1 MTVGVDFDGYSPA
14 RSRAPRAPVSLASFS
29 AHRGGL
35 TQRER
40 KALGPVLQNMFAV
53 LGVSAPPGMRVVT
66 PLASNMQ
73 HAHLYIIHIVTI
85 VVLIRIAA

>member
-1 MTVGVDFDGYSPA
+1 MTVGVDDDGFSPA
-14 RSRAPRAPVSLASFS
+14 RPQAPRAPVSLASFS

-53 LGVSAPPGMRVVT
+53 LGVSAPLEVGA
-66 PLASNMQ
+66 PLAGVTGGSNAGCGDSAMRPTACQ
-73 HAHLYIIHIVTI
+73 
-85 VVLIRIAA
+85 